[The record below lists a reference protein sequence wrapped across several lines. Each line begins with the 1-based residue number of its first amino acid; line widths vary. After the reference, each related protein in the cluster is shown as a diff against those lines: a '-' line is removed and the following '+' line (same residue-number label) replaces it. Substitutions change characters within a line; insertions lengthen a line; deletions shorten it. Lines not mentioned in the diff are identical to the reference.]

1 MQKACCSERTSVRLK
16 NCPGKPTRPVPADS
30 EEEEEE
36 EEERLRS
43 SQCSA
48 AGQFTC
54 GSDGACWVEKDPV
67 KDAAWEEGTCACA
80 QVCGYRGDRPQ
91 LVHPDLQCGEGHP
104 DVGAD
109 GEDWVRSWSPALSSI
124 TSIIS
129 LPHSSPHLHLALP
142 PRLQTS
148 TSPALLPIGGEPRV
162 RRAALPE
169 VEQDASLYT
178 ASSYSCQAGPSPEKL
193 GLPSLLLHHLHP
205 VLPRS
210 RHPSWQPRGGGDGG
224 TSDPARSDCSS
235 TTCLLPFLRG
245 ALLPT
250 AGAAGA
256 PDQPPF

>member
-1 MQKACCSERTSVRLK
+1 M
-16 NCPGKPTRPVPADS
+16 
-30 EEEEEE
+30 
-36 EEERLRS
+36 
-43 SQCSA
+43 
-48 AGQFTC
+48 
-54 GSDGACWVEKDPV
+54 

-162 RRAALPE
+162 RRSALPE

-210 RHPSWQPRGGGDGG
+210 RHPSWQPRGGGDG
-224 TSDPARSDCSS
+224 
-235 TTCLLPFLRG
+235 
-245 ALLPT
+245 
-250 AGAAGA
+250 
-256 PDQPPF
+256 